1 MPTVLI
7 TGANR
12 GLGLE
17 FVKQY
22 AAAGWQVLAG
32 CRDPNKAE
40 QLRTIQAQNSLI
52 EIFTLN
58 VTNFTHIDTL
68 ATQLEG
74 EAIDV
79 LINNAGVYGDKYAF
93 GQLDYQA
100 WSDTLAVNTLAPVKM
115 TEAFLPH
122 VQRGTKKIVVVV
134 SSQMGSIAD
143 NGSGGSLFYRSS
155 KTGVNAAMKTLA
167 YDLARYSI
175 GVLIFHPGW
184 VKTDMGGI
192 NALIGAEESIA
203 GMRQIIEHF
212 QLKQSGQFIK
222 YNGEIIPW

>member
-22 AAAGWQVLAG
+22 AAAGWQVLAV
-32 CRDPNKAE
+32 CREPQKAE
-40 QLRTIQAQNSLI
+40 QLCSIQAQNSLI
-52 EIFTLN
+52 EIYALN
-58 VTNFTHIDTL
+58 VTDFVQIDAL
-68 ATQLEG
+68 AKQLANV
-74 EAIDV
+74 AIDV
-79 LINNAGVYGDKYAF
+79 LINNAGVYGDKNAF
-93 GQLDYQA
+93 GQLDYHA

-122 VQRGTKKIVVVV
+122 VQRGKKKIVAVV

-143 NGSGGSLFYRSS
+143 NSSGGSLFYRSS
-155 KTGVNAAMKTLA
+155 KAGVNAAMKTLA
-167 YDLARYSI
+167 YDLAQYSI

-184 VKTDMGGI
+184 VKTDMGGN
-192 NALIGAEESIA
+192 NALIEADESIT

-212 QLKQSGQFIK
+212 QLEQSGQFIK
-222 YNGEIIPW
+222 YNGDIIPW

>member
-22 AAAGWQVLAG
+22 AAAGWRVLAG
-32 CRDPNKAE
+32 CREPLEAE
-40 QLRTIQAQNSLI
+40 QLRSIQAQNSLI
-52 EIFTLN
+52 EIFALN
-58 VTNFTHIDTL
+58 VTDFDQIDTL
-68 ATQLEG
+68 AKQLAG
-74 EAIDV
+74 VAIDV
-79 LINNAGVYGDKYAF
+79 LINNAGVYGDKSAF

-100 WSDTLAVNTLAPVKM
+100 WSNTLAVNTLAPVKM

-122 VQRGTKKIVVVV
+122 VQQGKNKIVAVV

-143 NGSGGSLFYRSS
+143 NSSGGSLFYRSS
-155 KTGVNAAMKTLA
+155 KAGVNAAMKTLA

-192 NALIGAEESIA
+192 NALIEADESVA

-212 QLKQSGQFIK
+212 QLKQSGQFFK